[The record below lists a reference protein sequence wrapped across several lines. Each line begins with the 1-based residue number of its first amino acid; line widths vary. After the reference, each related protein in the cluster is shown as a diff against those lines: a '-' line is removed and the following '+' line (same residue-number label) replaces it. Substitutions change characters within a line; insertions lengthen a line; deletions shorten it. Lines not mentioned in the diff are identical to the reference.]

1 LATVGE
7 IPLLGDQLAM
17 PFEKCLGLDDRDDV
31 RKPLAERL
39 ALLGQRDSFGVGQP
53 PMGCVSVKQGSI
65 DTVFLEDK
73 LEFLEQKGFNLAG
86 SPGKHLL
93 PWHGER

>member
-1 LATVGE
+1 M
-7 IPLLGDQLAM
+7 I
-17 PFEKCLGLDDRDDV
+17 
-31 RKPLAERL
+31 
-39 ALLGQRDSFGVGQP
+39 GV
-53 PMGCVSVKQGSI
+53 GCVSVKQGSV

-73 LEFLEQKGFNLAG
+73 LEFLEEKGFDLAG